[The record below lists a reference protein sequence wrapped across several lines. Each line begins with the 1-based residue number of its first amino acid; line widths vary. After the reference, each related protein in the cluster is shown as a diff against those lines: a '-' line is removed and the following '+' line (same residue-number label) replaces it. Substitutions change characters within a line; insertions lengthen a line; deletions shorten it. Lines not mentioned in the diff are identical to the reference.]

1 MISSPIIKKDVGTQM
16 SPEDSISSSPKAR
29 HSCSSLPLGHL
40 IKEANS
46 HIQKPEIRDVQVD
59 DQVTVTRWSKR
70 HVTRGSDKRSTN
82 IVEWRKK
89 TVETRAPSFDEKER
103 ERCMPKVRYCLHLPI
118 C

>member
-1 MISSPIIKKDVGTQM
+1 M
-16 SPEDSISSSPKAR
+16 
-29 HSCSSLPLGHL
+29 

-46 HIQKPEIRDVQVD
+46 HIHKPEIRDVQVD

-89 TVETRAPSFDEKER
+89 TVETRAPSFEKDA
-103 ERCMPKVRYCLHLPI
+103 CQSKILPTSAHLLKIPFHTTAQF
-118 C
+118 